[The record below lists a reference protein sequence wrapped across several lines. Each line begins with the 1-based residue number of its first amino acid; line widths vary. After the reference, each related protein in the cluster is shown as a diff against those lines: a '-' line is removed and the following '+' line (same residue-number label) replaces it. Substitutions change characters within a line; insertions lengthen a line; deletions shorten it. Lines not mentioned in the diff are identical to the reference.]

1 MDGRPKRT
9 ILVVEDVAEISSQMS
24 AMLRAKGHDVLFAD
38 DAKEAF
44 KIAETRRPTIVLTD
58 LDLPTLVLLVRLIRE
73 HQDLKETPIAIIDI
87 NDPAIRNEL
96 DLKVLANLEELDEL
110 IQTTPRWNQ
119 KDN

>member
-73 HQDLKETPIAIIDI
+73 DQDLKEMPIAIIDI
-87 NDPAIRNEL
+87 NEPVVNREL
-96 DLKVLANLEELDEL
+96 GLNVLEDFEQLDKL
-110 IQTTPRWNQ
+110 ILS
-119 KDN
+119 

>member
-87 NDPAIRNEL
+87 SEPEIDQKL
-96 DLKVLANLEELDEL
+96 GLKVLANFEGLDQL
-110 IQTTPRWNQ
+110 LRTAP
-119 KDN
+119 

>member
-87 NDPAIRNEL
+87 NEPVIDKDL
-96 DLKVLANLEELDEL
+96 GLKVLTTFDELDAL
-110 IQTTPRWNQ
+110 IRAGR
-119 KDN
+119 